1 MQVSERVRKKLNTIW
16 KIIVSNFQTKT
27 FTFQRWLVS
36 SDERWGKFFFSLKSQ
51 FYVFLFQKT
60 KENNF
65 SSSWCWLLACT
76 VLSSWSLKNKLFAL
90 LLYLFALFSCARSY
104 LLAFWRVKTF
114 SCSNERYLIFN
125 SYFLQPF
132 LTQEKVCF
140 NFSFVCYV
148 NRTRKK
154 VVQQQ
159 FFRKKPLQVKW
170 LYAVGNFDS
179 IVFRSSYENISKHVF
194 SLLFWFN

>member
-36 SDERWGKFFFSLKSQ
+36 SDERWRKFFFSLKSQ

-76 VLSSWSLKNKLFAL
+76 VFSSWSLKNKLFAL

-125 SYFLQPF
+125 SHFLQPF
-132 LTQEKVCF
+132 LTQEKVCWIF
-140 NFSFVCYV
+140 RLCVMWTEQGRKWCNNNFLEKNPC
-148 NRTRKK
+148 K
-154 VVQQQ
+154 
-159 FFRKKPLQVKW
+159 
-170 LYAVGNFDS
+170 
-179 IVFRSSYENISKHVF
+179 
-194 SLLFWFN
+194 